1 MLSPPLPNPL
11 PRGEREPEVP
21 SAKGVIA
28 NSTVLPLS
36 PAREKIAEAA
46 DAGLDKLQNA
56 INSLSTNEV
65 SPVAEC
71 PEVAEAEAAAGEAAA
86 GEGAAG
92 EGAGGEG
99 GGGGGGEPGGG
110 QGNGGGS
117 GRYSGRYADTRMARK
132 RTARM
137 SQGTRTQTSPNR
149 TQPRLDRI
157 HDCNRM
163 RKIPAVL
170 TRQPNSTLRATQ

>member
-1 MLSPPLPNPL
+1 MSPNDCYLSPRSEHPQ
-11 PRGEREPEVP
+11 GEREPEVP

-86 GEGAAG
+86 REQPEKVQAGRAAVANRAAVRETAEAAG
-92 EGAGGEG
+92 DTAGDTRIRGWPESVPHECPK
-99 GGGGGGEPGGG
+99 EPGHKHPRTGPSRDWTAFTTATG
-110 QGNGGGS
+110 CARSQPCLLGN
-117 GRYSGRYADTRMARK
+117 
-132 RTARM
+132 
-137 SQGTRTQTSPNR
+137 
-149 TQPRLDRI
+149 RI
-157 HDCNRM
+157 R
-163 RKIPAVL
+163 R
-170 TRQPNSTLRATQ
+170 